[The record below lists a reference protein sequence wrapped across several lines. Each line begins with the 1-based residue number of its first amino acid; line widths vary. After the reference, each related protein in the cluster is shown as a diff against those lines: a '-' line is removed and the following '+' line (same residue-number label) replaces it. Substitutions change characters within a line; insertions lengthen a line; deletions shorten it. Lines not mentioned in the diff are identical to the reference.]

1 MPSLT
6 YNRNVKRKDPD
17 DDLLKLPCA
26 CATLRRATRAV
37 TQVYEQAFREVG
49 LTAPQFTVLA
59 VLHAFGELNQ
69 GKLSEV
75 LAVDATT
82 LTRILKIMLHRG
94 WIHSKPGTDRRE
106 KYLRLTPAGTALFE
120 EAKPLWQGVQNK
132 VRDAFGAAEWSRMLT
147 LVDRVTLGAQHINT
161 GVVLDSTVASA

>member
-1 MPSLT
+1 MSSFP
-6 YNRNVKRKDPD
+6 YNRNVKSEVLD

-59 VLHAFGELNQ
+59 VLHAFGEMNQ

-82 LTRILKIMLHRG
+82 LTRVLKIMVTRG
-94 WIHSKPGTDRRE
+94 WIVSKPGSDRRE
-106 KYLRLTPAGTALFE
+106 KYLRLTPEGRTLFDN
-120 EAKPLWQGVQNK
+120 AKPLWQSVQSK
-132 VRDAFGAAEWSRMLT
+132 VRDAFGSAEWGKMLT
-147 LVDRVTLGAQHINT
+147 MVDRVTVGAQHIHSEPA
-161 GVVLDSTVASA
+161 LQ

>member
-1 MPSLT
+1 MRPLA
-6 YNRNVKRKDPD
+6 YNRNVKPDLPD

-37 TQVYEQAFREVG
+37 TQAYEQAFRNVG

-59 VLHAFGELNQ
+59 VLSAFGELNQ

-75 LAVDATT
+75 LALDATT
-82 LTRILKIMLHRG
+82 LTRIIRIMQNRG
-94 WIHSKPGTDRRE
+94 WIASKPGADRRE
-106 KYLRLTPAGTALFE
+106 KYLRLTEEGAALLE

-132 VRDAFGAAEWSRMLT
+132 VRDAFGSAEWGKMLT
-147 LVDRVTLGAQHINT
+147 LVDRVTLGAQHVT
-161 GVVLDSTVASA
+161 TS

>member
-1 MPSLT
+1 MRSLT
-6 YNRNVKRKDPD
+6 YNRNVKRALPD

-37 TQVYEQAFREVG
+37 TQVYEQAFRDVG

-59 VLHAFGELNQ
+59 VLHAFGEINQ
-69 GKLSEV
+69 GKLSEA

-94 WIHSKPGTDRRE
+94 WIHSNPGTDRRE
-106 KYLRLTPAGTALFE
+106 KYLRLTPEGVRLFE
-120 EAKPLWQGVQNK
+120 EAKPLWQSVQSK
-132 VRDAFGAAEWSRMLT
+132 VREAFGAAEWGKMLT
-147 LVDRVTLGAQHINT
+147 MVDRVTVGAQHIGGSAEN
-161 GVVLDSTVASA
+161 SVAASR

>member
-1 MPSLT
+1 MRPLA
-6 YNRNVKRKDPD
+6 YNRNVKRDLPD

-37 TQVYEQAFREVG
+37 TQAYEQAFRNVG

-59 VLHAFGELNQ
+59 VLSAFGELNQ

-75 LAVDATT
+75 LALDATT
-82 LTRILKIMLHRG
+82 LTRIIRIMQNRG
-94 WIHSKPGTDRRE
+94 WIASKPGADRRE
-106 KYLRLTPAGTALFE
+106 KYLRLTEEGAALFE

-132 VRDAFGAAEWSRMLT
+132 VRDAFGSAEWGKMLT
-147 LVDRVTLGAQHINT
+147 LVDRVTLGAQHVT
-161 GVVLDSTVASA
+161 TS

>member
-1 MPSLT
+1 MRSLA
-6 YNRNVKRKDPD
+6 YNRNVKPEVPD

-59 VLHAFGELNQ
+59 VLNAFGELNQ

-75 LAVDATT
+75 LALDATT
-82 LTRILKIMLHRG
+82 LTRVIRIMQNHG
-94 WIHSKPGTDRRE
+94 WITSMPGADRRE
-106 KYLRLTPAGTALFE
+106 KYLRLTAAGEVLFA

-132 VRDAFGAAEWSRMLT
+132 VRDAFGSAEWGKMLT
-147 LVDRVTLGAQHINT
+147 LVDRVTLGAQHVT
-161 GVVLDSTVASA
+161 TS